1 MFQKFK
7 LLYFLFLL
15 VAIFSCKSEEDKQ
28 VERTAARNAVIDS
41 TLTVFKQK
49 LLKVQIDSVFAKTQF
64 NGSVSVLQD
73 GKILYQKENGFEDFK
88 DKTKLDSSS
97 VFAIGSVSK
106 QFTAVLILLQEE
118 EGKLST
124 DDKVSKYLTEFQ
136 PRQFENIK
144 VKELLNHTSG
154 ISDFGNGLLSKPGQE
169 FNYSNKGFYY
179 LGKIIEKVSGKSYDE
194 NAMDLFRKAEMKSS
208 STANLFKGKHF
219 ASAFIGNS
227 KNFSKVENM
236 PKRLSAKEISVPAGG
251 VLSTVTDLHL
261 WNNRLFS
268 GNILKPSSLK
278 KVTEKSADMNHQI
291 LGKMGYGFGLMM
303 NVEKP
308 ESYFHTGY
316 VKGSPSLNMY
326 YPETNT
332 SVVVLSN
339 FADESKGKNAVFYPH
354 KEVNKATDWV
364 ENAVVE
370 FRKEML
376 KTSLS
381 E

>member
-1 MFQKFK
+1 MIQKFK

-41 TLTVFKQK
+41 TLTVFKQQ

-64 NGSVSVLQD
+64 NGNISVLQD

-88 DKTKLDSSS
+88 DKTKLNSSS
-97 VFAIGSVSK
+97 VFAIGSISK

-124 DDKVSKYLTEFQ
+124 EDKVSKYLTEFQ

-179 LGKIIEKVSGKSYDE
+179 LGKIIEKVSGKSYDK

-208 STANLFKGKHF
+208 FTANLFKGAHF
-219 ASAFIGNS
+219 ASAYIGNA
-227 KNFSKVENM
+227 NNYSKVENM
-236 PKRLSAKEISVPAGG
+236 PTRLSAKEISVPAGG
-251 VLSTVTDLHL
+251 ILSTVNDLHL
-261 WNNRLFS
+261 WNNALFK
-268 GNILKPSSLK
+268 GDILKPSSLK
-278 KVTEKSADMNHQI
+278 KLREKSADRNHQI
-291 LGKMGYGFGLMM
+291 LGKMNYGFGLMM
-303 NVEKP
+303 NVGKP

-332 SVVVLSN
+332 SVVILSN
-339 FADESKGKNAVFYPH
+339 IADESKGKNAVFYPH
-354 KEVNKATDWV
+354 KEVKKATDWV